1 MANITPRKNKDGSIS
16 YLIRVYVDENSEGK
30 QKVKSMTWK
39 PPASMTST
47 KKIEKELQKIA
58 ALFEEQVK
66 KGLIAFDGNTTFA
79 QYSSDWISH
88 ADIAVKTK
96 ERYIELLKRIN
107 QGIGHIRLSKLE
119 ARHIREFEAQL
130 RTAGVKKNGYAVD
143 KGFKDLLK
151 SQNISNAKAARLSG
165 VAAATVSAVTL
176 GKHITV
182 QNAEKLAAAFGC
194 PVSSLFELHI
204 SKDGLSDKTILHHHR
219 LISRILGCA
228 KKERLIPFNV
238 ASEHMDTPKV
248 QRKEAEYLD
257 DKEAQQFVSFLLQE
271 QDLRTKTALVLLIY
285 TGVRRGELCG
295 LEWRDID
302 REKGVINIMRASQ
315 YQRENGITTV
325 PTKNASS
332 VRAIRVPDIVLNV
345 LDEYEQYYNGLR
357 QQYGTAWTETGR
369 LFVRVDKCPGT
380 PINPDTI
387 NFWLDSFTER
397 NGLRRIHPHTL
408 RHTFATLQIST
419 GVSIRTVQA
428 RTGHAQA
435 STLIN
440 IYTHAIKAADEAATE
455 ALDSILTPVNMKIK
469 DNSSSERVEAD
480 GEKSVI

>member
-1 MANITPRKNKDGSIS
+1 MANITPRKNKDGSTS

-30 QKVKSMTWK
+30 QKVRSMTWK
-39 PPASMTST
+39 PPATMSE
-47 KKIEKELQKIA
+47 KKAQKELQKTA

-79 QYSSDWISH
+79 EYSTEWIMH

-130 RTAGVKKNGYAVD
+130 RSAGIKKNGYAVD
-143 KGFKDLLK
+143 KGFKDLLGK
-151 SQNISNAKAARLSG
+151 MNVSHAKAAKLSG
-165 VAAATVSAVTL
+165 VAAATISAACL
-176 GKHITV
+176 GRHISIEK
-182 QNAEKLAAAFGC
+182 AEQLAAAFNY
-194 PVSSLFELHI
+194 PVSELFELHT
-204 SKDGLSDKTILHHHR
+204 SSEGLSDKTILHHHR

-257 DKEAQQFVSFLLQE
+257 DKEAQQFVSLLLE
-271 QDLRTKTALVLLIY
+271 EPDLRIKAALLLLIY

-302 REKGVINIMRASQ
+302 REKGVIHVLRASQ

-332 VRAIRVPDIVLNV
+332 ERAIRVPEIVFNV
-345 LDEYEQYYNGLR
+345 LDEYEQYYNSLR
-357 QQYGTAWTETGR
+357 ELFGTEWTETGR
-369 LFVRVDKCPGT
+369 LFVRTDTCPGK

-387 NFWLDSFTER
+387 NFWLENFTAKH
-397 NGLRRIHPHTL
+397 GLKRIHPHTL
-408 RHTFATLQIST
+408 RHTFATLQISAGT
-419 GVSIRTVQA
+419 SIRTVQA

-440 IYTHAIKAADEAATE
+440 IYSHAIKSADEAATE
-455 ALDSILTPVNMKIK
+455 ALDSILTPVK
-469 DNSSSERVEAD
+469 
-480 GEKSVI
+480 EKSRDKTDAEHIETDNKKNAI